1 MKSELLKLGLNAQ
14 KAFKDS
20 IDEKTK
26 NKVLIEFSH
35 LLKKNIS
42 KILIENKKDISKAV
56 KKGLRENIIKRLE
69 LNEDKIKQII
79 SSVNKISKLK
89 DPVNN
94 ILSQWKVPNGLKIK
108 RVTIP
113 IGVIGVIYESRPNVT
128 SDISCLCFKSGN
140 SVILKGG
147 TEAYYSNLIVSNL
160 FRQSL
165 NKYKINKNFV
175 QFIKNRNRSVVKF
188 MLSKMKNFIDV
199 IIPRGRKKSC

>member
-69 LNEDKIKQII
+69 LNEDKIKQIFH
-79 SSVNKISKLK
+79 L
-89 DPVNN
+89 
-94 ILSQWKVPNGLKIK
+94 LIK
-108 RVTIP
+108 
-113 IGVIGVIYESRPNVT
+113 
-128 SDISCLCFKSGN
+128 F
-140 SVILKGG
+140 
-147 TEAYYSNLIVSNL
+147 
-160 FRQSL
+160 L
-165 NKYKINKNFV
+165 N
-175 QFIKNRNRSVVKF
+175 
-188 MLSKMKNFIDV
+188 
-199 IIPRGRKKSC
+199 